1 MPSGVGV
8 DPEEEIELV
17 GGGFD
22 DAVEVAGLEGSVEEE
37 FLLGIEGGIH
47 AFEGSVE
54 EGGLVVRFL
63 SLRNHFT
70 RTPMRVGF
78 TIFCMLTP

>member
-8 DPEEEIELV
+8 DSQEEIELV
-17 GGGFD
+17 GGGFY
-22 DAVEVAGLEGSVEEE
+22 DAVKVARLKGPVKEE
-37 FLLGIEGGIH
+37 FLLGVEGWVH